1 MERLTL
7 VFASKMSKNSKSF
20 SKNFYNVELL
30 LQHDFV
36 KARQGG
42 KVFHVKGVKNSE
54 IGHSKTSEKKCK
66 YNKHIFLKFFRP
78 H

>member
-20 SKNFYNVELL
+20 SKNFYNVE

-54 IGHSKTSEKKCK
+54 IGHSKASEKKCK